1 MTTRGQAYFD
11 KRTKRLNLPCP
22 SWPTSSIMAVGH
34 PAVGP
39 WQGVFSGKVSDEE
52 WHTFCNW
59 LREWRDV
66 LNNTGRVRDATDAL
80 PAGNDRGVLREVVQH
95 KEQTTCQ

>member
-1 MTTRGQAYFD
+1 
-11 KRTKRLNLPCP
+11 
-22 SWPTSSIMAVGH
+22 MAVGH

-66 LNNTGRVRDATDAL
+66 LNNTGRVRDAAI
-80 PAGNDRGVLREVVQH
+80 PEREIFRAENGASHGQVLQDDSER
-95 KEQTTCQ
+95 